1 MKFCS
6 YYTGYLPLV
15 RHLSCWRVYRSMS
28 LFNQRTCALVI
39 ASSTWNSWLW
49 AYVLYLYSPPAP
61 CYTIRTYRT
70 RLYSSNS
77 FFFCVY
83 LIRSSNFDQ
92 YGNAHVHPSSNH
104 PLLPL
109 QPNEL
114 NKLSTRSSLGSS
126 LLCAN
131 KLEIRYQST
140 ASLLLQRVVRSVWTS
155 PP

>member
-1 MKFCS
+1 MLSPAQRETHDYERTFYICILLLPHA
-6 YYTGYLPLV
+6 TPLGRIERGYIV
-15 RHLSCWRVYRSMS
+15 QIV
-28 LFNQRTCALVI
+28 
-39 ASSTWNSWLW
+39 
-49 AYVLYLYSPPAP
+49 
-61 CYTIRTYRT
+61 
-70 RLYSSNS
+70 
-77 FFFCVY
+77 FFCVY

-126 LLCAN
+126 FLCAK

-140 ASLLLQRVVRSVWTS
+140 ASSLLLQRVVRSV
-155 PP
+155 